1 MIRKYTGISDSN
13 KAKLIQIETLIT
25 PTLEYVQ
32 VGIPEFTSHGRV
44 HSINLINSIIN
55 ISNKIDFS
63 DAELYILYCSALL
76 HDIGCIRGERKLHNE
91 ESIKILDENPI
102 FETLINS
109 KAYPL
114 VKSVILAHSSNYT
127 RLNSIPNQVTLFE
140 DNDTRL
146 RLISAIF
153 RLIDGCDITSSRVDV
168 LLYNIKKGN
177 LPPENKEHWDAHRE
191 IQSLIFDIE
200 NERILIHTEGD
211 DDNFLIE
218 HLREEFEII
227 NPILKMYDIP
237 INNIEVM
244 SIPKPEWKDY
254 V

>member
-44 HSINLINSIIN
+44 HSINLVDSIIN

-63 DAELYILYCSALL
+63 DAELYILYCSAL
-76 HDIGCIRGERKLHNE
+76 GERKLHNE

-191 IQSLIFDIE
+191 IQNLIFDIE
-200 NERILIHTEGD
+200 NERILIHTEGA

-227 NPILKMYDIP
+227 YPILKMYNIP
-237 INNIEVM
+237 INNVEVM